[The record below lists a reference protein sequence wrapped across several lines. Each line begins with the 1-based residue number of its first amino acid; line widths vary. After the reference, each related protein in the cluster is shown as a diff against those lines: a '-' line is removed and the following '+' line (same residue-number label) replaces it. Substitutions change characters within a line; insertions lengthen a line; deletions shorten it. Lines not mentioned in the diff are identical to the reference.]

1 MDNHTENDE
10 LHLYGES
17 ATHAKAI
24 IQFAPEI
31 SDAIQSAINE
41 AWRPGEREKLE
52 ALQVLLD
59 QLHKAMSH
67 DDDLEPGPS
76 PG

>member
-1 MDNHTENDE
+1 MDNLTEKDE

-24 IQFAPEI
+24 IKLAPEI
-31 SDAIQSAINE
+31 SDAIQSAMNE

-52 ALQVLLD
+52 DLQVLVD
-59 QLHKAMSH
+59 QLHRAMN
-67 DDDLEPGPS
+67 DDLEVAG
-76 PG
+76 